1 MPLVTP
7 APGLVTRVTGNG
19 LRRSELTSGRDAG
32 ARPAHPR
39 GKHVIIVTA
48 RLVFESEAARD
59 AAVAATVDVQK
70 ATRDEEAGCLMYC
83 FGPDPAVPNEIQ
95 VYELWTDP
103 ESLDAHF
110 THPNYAA
117 MVEALHGVQGFRES
131 INRLYVADDR
141 GTVYDETGAP
151 RIDALR

>member
-1 MPLVTP
+1 M
-7 APGLVTRVTGNG
+7 
-19 LRRSELTSGRDAG
+19 
-32 ARPAHPR
+32 
-39 GKHVIIVTA
+39 IIVTA

-70 ATRDEEAGCLMYC
+70 ATRDEEPGCLMYC

-95 VYELWTDP
+95 VYELWTDAD
-103 ESLDAHF
+103 SLDAHF
-110 THPNYAA
+110 THPNYGA
-117 MVEALHGVQGFRES
+117 MVAALHGVEGFRES
-131 INRLYVADDR
+131 VNRLYVADDR